1 MEGLKCMQTSDST
14 KIAVLQN
21 QMDNIKN
28 TTDRIEKKLDDFL
41 AQAPSMFA
49 GKWVERALKTGIAA
63 VLMAVLLA
71 LLALIGLHLNVQL

>member
-1 MEGLKCMQTSDST
+1 MQTSDST

-41 AQAPSMFA
+41 EQAPTMFA
-49 GKWVERALKTGIAA
+49 SKWVESAIKTGMTVIMVA
-63 VLMAVLLA
+63 VLGA
-71 LLALIGLHLNVQL
+71 LLALIGLHLNIQL